1 MKNEWTKNRVLYI
14 DGLKKP
20 SPEQLLLSLLYKLA
34 NRTTD
39 QNRKLNAL
47 ISAEFTADRLALQ
60 KAKVKRM
67 LADEKAKEFRVRQKA
82 RAKQLKMYGELFE
95 LAGLETRSRG
105 ELLGMLM
112 DMARLVSPEQLA
124 KFKMVGDKF
133 LAEHETT
140 RSSKNNNQP
149 LAK

>member
-39 QNRKLNAL
+39 QNRKLSAL
-47 ISAEFTADRLALQ
+47 ISAERTADRLALQ

-67 LADEKAKEFRVRQKA
+67 LADEKAKEFRA
-82 RAKQLKMYGELFE
+82 RKKTRMKQLIMYGELFE

-105 ELLGMLM
+105 ELLGMLQ
-112 DMARLVSPEQLA
+112 DMARITDQDTLA
-124 KFKMVGDKF
+124 EFKNSGDKF
-133 LAEHETT
+133 LAAHEAT
-140 RSSKNNNQP
+140 RNSKNNNQP